1 MHICVIG
8 DGTAGLMAANFF
20 IKKDY
25 VKKLTVIGSSKMPSI
40 GVGESTTLSF
50 EDLHRSFD
58 NDIVSFVRE
67 SNAAVK
73 TGVMYQNWGKC
84 DYLHHFKN
92 PNLYERYGINFIEY
106 SNALGNKDKDVF
118 IHDLLGSKLY
128 SDAKNNQIPKDNIFY
143 PTTWHFD
150 AEKYI
155 QYLKKIIQEKT
166 SIIDDKVVECEFGK
180 NGSICSITL
189 ESGNKIKSDYYIVAT
204 GNIEE
209 SSKIFGIE
217 YNDLSNFLLTDTAL
231 FYPLEYKN
239 KRKEFHPY
247 TVAKT
252 MKNGWRWIT
261 PTWSRIGTGYVFSS
275 KHISTEEAI
284 DEFKKDIG
292 DKTIEPKV
300 VKFEPR
306 YSKKTFNSNYCIL
319 GMSNGFLE
327 PLDAPGLAIS
337 CSLTTIL
344 DHKFNDFK
352 YLNSIINHEY
362 LELENQILN
371 KYVENQYLGWTA
383 FILSQYKTCIRS
395 DTKFWKDHKN
405 IEFGYLDKLMEDLNT
420 TEMYG
425 LYAYSNDPE
434 IINKTSE
441 ADLKIMIQQ
450 TIASKNI
457 QWKTHNEHIP
467 FKLDDSG
474 YESIDHYE
482 YISSF
487 HS

>member
-20 IKKDY
+20 AKKDY
-25 VKKLTVIGSSKMPSI
+25 VKKLSIIGSSKIPSI
-40 GVGESTTLSF
+40 GVGESTTLGF
-50 EDLHRSFD
+50 ESLHRVFD
-58 NDIVSFVRE
+58 NNIANFIRE
-67 SNAAVK
+67 TDASVK
-73 TGVMYQNWGKC
+73 TGVMYQNWC
-84 DYLHHFKN
+84 EYDYLHHFKN
-92 PNLYERYGINFIEY
+92 PNLYTRHGINFIEY

-128 SDAKNNQIPKDNIFY
+128 SDAKHNKIPKDSIFY

-150 AEKYI
+150 AGKYI

-166 SIIDDKVVECEFGK
+166 LIIDDKVVKCEFRE
-180 NGSICSITL
+180 NGSIGLITL
-189 ESGNKIKSDYYIVAT
+189 ESGNKIKSDYYIIAT
-204 GNIEE
+204 GTTKE

-239 KRKEFHPY
+239 KREEFHPY
-247 TVAKT
+247 TIAKT

-284 DEFKKDIG
+284 DEFRKDIG

-306 YSKKTFNSNYCIL
+306 CSKKTFNFNYCTL

-327 PLDAPGLAIS
+327 PLDAPGLDIS
-337 CSLTTIL
+337 CRLTTLL
-344 DHKFNDFK
+344 DRSFNDPE
-352 YLNSIINHEY
+352 YLNTIINQEY
-362 LELENQILN
+362 SESKIEILN
-371 KYVENQYLGWTA
+371 KFAEDAYLGWTA
-383 FILSQYKTCIRS
+383 FILTQYKTCIRS
-395 DTKFWKDHKN
+395 DTNFWKDHKD
-405 IEFGYLDKLMEDLNT
+405 IEFEYLNKLMEDLNIIET
-420 TEMYG
+420 PE
-425 LYAYSNDPE
+425 LYTYSNDPK
-434 IINKTSE
+434 IINNTNE

-450 TIASKNI
+450 TTASKNI
-457 QWKTHNEHIP
+457 QWETNNGNIP
-467 FKLDDSG
+467 FKLYDS
-474 YESIDHYE
+474 DYE